1 MSKAQLKDVSQA
13 TQATQATQTAP
24 EVKPSVM
31 NSIINTITGAVK
43 KDIKVDL
50 SKSYKGISN
59 IDIVKDCG
67 KVAANVAGHVED
79 KAHLVELC
87 KVLHS
92 RGVVIGQLNKKADSI
107 GYQEALIFKTAFT
120 ETRPNIKVTVLNNY
134 MSEVRKAVASGKD
147 FSFNSAQGA
156 KPKTATKQRT
166 VEAKTL
172 DDFLMKA
179 FTCNQKEG
187 MLTPFELLCNDLEKM
202 FEEAQVKSIHEGFVW
217 YLQSCGHELPEFDT
231 VVLDFD
237 VASKVG
243 E

>member
-1 MSKAQLKDVSQA
+1 MSKAQLKDVSTVAQA
-13 TQATQATQTAP
+13 TQEA
-24 EVKPSVM
+24 KPSIM
-31 NSIINTITGAVK
+31 GSIINTITGSTK

-147 FSFNSAQGA
+147 FSFNSAQG
-156 KPKTATKQRT
+156 KPKAPPKPRN
-166 VEAKTL
+166 VEPKTL

-187 MLTPFELLCNDLEKM
+187 MLTPFELLCNDVEKM